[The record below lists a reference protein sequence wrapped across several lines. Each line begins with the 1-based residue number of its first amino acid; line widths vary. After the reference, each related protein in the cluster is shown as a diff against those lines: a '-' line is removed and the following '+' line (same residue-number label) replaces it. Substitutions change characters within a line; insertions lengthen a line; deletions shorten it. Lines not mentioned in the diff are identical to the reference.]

1 MLARVYWFLLIKRRH
16 FLKKFNYRKVYHVWS
31 VRSEFFPMILF
42 TQETIEWCKLKQ
54 IVLVPLFI
62 YFVILKQ
69 FSSSEVCRQCPLN
82 VKMKHPKLFLT
93 LELLVL
99 VLACFLFLGGGGFL
113 WFFCF
118 LFLGVLFGYV
128 LFLVVVFFYQIR
140 VSTIAYS
147 RREYKIRCQEKFRCL
162 LNYNPL
168 LCRITICNECTIV
181 QTCAF
186 PCP

>member
-16 FLKKFNYRKVYHVWS
+16 FLLIFNYRKVYHVWS

-62 YFVILKQ
+62 YFVVLKQ

-93 LELLVL
+93 LVLLVL
-99 VLACFLFLGGGGFL
+99 VLGCFLLLLLFFGGGAFCV
-113 WFFCF
+113 FFCF
-118 LFLGVLFGYV
+118 WFLGVLFGYV
-128 LFLVVVFFYQIR
+128 LFLVVVFFIR
-140 VSTIAYS
+140 YVYP
-147 RREYKIRCQEKFRCL
+147 Q
-162 LNYNPL
+162 
-168 LCRITICNECTIV
+168 
-181 QTCAF
+181 
-186 PCP
+186 

>member
-1 MLARVYWFLLIKRRH
+1 M
-16 FLKKFNYRKVYHVWS
+16 YHVWS

-62 YFVILKQ
+62 YFVVLKQ

-93 LELLVL
+93 LVLLVL
-99 VLACFLFLGGGGFL
+99 VLGCFLLLLLFFWGGGALWFFLFLVFRCFIWL
-113 WFFCF
+113 WF
-118 LFLGVLFGYV
+118 VFGCC
-128 LFLVVVFFYQIR
+128 FFYQIR

-168 LCRITICNECTIV
+168 LCRITIWNECTIV
-181 QTCAF
+181 LTCTF
-186 PCP
+186 PRP

>member
-16 FLKKFNYRKVYHVWS
+16 FFLIFNYRKVYHVWS

-62 YFVILKQ
+62 YFVVLKQ
-69 FSSSEVCRQCPLN
+69 FSSSEVCRKCPLN

-93 LELLVL
+93 LVLLVL
-99 VLACFLFLGGGGFL
+99 VLGCFLFFWGGGA
-113 WFFCF
+113 FCVF
-118 LFLGVLFGYV
+118 LFLVFRCFIWLCF
-128 LFLVVVFFYQIR
+128 VFFFQIR

-147 RREYKIRCQEKFRCL
+147 RREYKIRCQEKFKCL

-168 LCRITICNECTIV
+168 LCRITIWNECTIV
-181 QTCAF
+181 LTCAF
-186 PCP
+186 PRP